1 MKKRLAAASFL
12 PPSLGARPVAAG
24 LGAMSK
30 DITHAQAE
38 AGIQQSLTCWPP
50 DAAERLSSL
59 IRSHAHSGAY
69 AVFDADNTSYHHD
82 LVGSLLPFM
91 EMKGVLTRDTMAQ
104 SLALIPFRDSAGQRE
119 SLHSYYLRL
128 GEIDDQIGYPWASQI
143 FAGFT
148 LRELKGHLD
157 ELLAYGKPIPAQCYA
172 GDQLVQVQVDAPRLQ
187 RGQQEL
193 YRALMANGIEVY
205 VVSAASEE
213 LVRMVLSDP
222 QYGYHVKPQNVIG
235 VSLLL
240 RDRQS
245 GAVTTARKLIAEGR
259 YDPELLLDHEL
270 TPALWAPLPWYE
282 GKQAAIHTYIHPW
295 KKPIL
300 VAGDTPA
307 SDGPMFLRAPDV
319 ERGSLRLFVARHD
332 SYRERIQALQSDHAA
347 EQLAHGVPVTA
358 DRNWIIV
365 TPEQIR

>member
-1 MKKRLAAASFL
+1 MT
-12 PPSLGARPVAAG
+12 
-24 LGAMSK
+24 
-30 DITHAQAE
+30 ITRSQAE
-38 AGIQQSLTCWPP
+38 AGIEASLRHWPAEAAGRLASLTHT
-50 DAAERLSSL
+50 
-59 IRSHAHSGAY
+59 HAHSGAY

-82 LVGSLLPFM
+82 LVGALLPFM
-91 EMKGVLTRDTMAQ
+91 EMRGVLTRDTMAP
-104 SLALIPFRDSAGQRE
+104 SLALIPFRDGGGQRE

-128 GEIDDQIGYPWASQI
+128 GEIDDQVGYPWASQI

-157 ELLAYGKPIPAQCYA
+157 DLLTHGKPIPAQCFV
-172 GDQLVQVQVDAPRLQ
+172 GDEQVLVEVEAPRLQ

-193 YRALMANGIEVY
+193 YRTLMEHGIEVY

-240 RDRQS
+240 RERRS
-245 GAVTTARKLIAEGR
+245 GSVTTARKLIAENR
-259 YDPELLLDHEL
+259 YTPDSLLDHEL
-270 TPALWAPLPWYE
+270 TTALWAPLPWYE

-300 VAGDTPA
+300 VAGDTPL
-307 SDGPMFLRAPDV
+307 SDGPMFLRGPDPD
-319 ERGSLRLFVARHD
+319 RGGLRLFVARQD
-332 SYRERIQALQSDHAA
+332 SYRDHIHALQTEHAA
-347 EQLAHGVPVTA
+347 GQFDHGHPVTA

>member
-1 MKKRLAAASFL
+1 MDAARAQA
-12 PPSLGARPVAAG
+12 PIGAQPSL
-24 LGAMSK
+24 K
-30 DITHAQAE
+30 Y
-38 AGIQQSLTCWPP
+38 WPL
-50 DAAERLSSL
+50 DAAEKLSSL
-59 IRSHAHSGAY
+59 IRTHAHSGAF

-82 LVGSLLPFM
+82 LVGALLPFM
-91 EMKGVLTRDTMAQ
+91 EMRGVLTRATMAP
-104 SLALIPFRDSAGQRE
+104 SLALIPFRDSGGQRE

-128 GEIDDQIGYPWASQI
+128 GDIDDQVGYPWASQI

-148 LRELKGHLD
+148 LRELKQHLD
-157 ELLAYGKPIPAQCYA
+157 AMLAYGKPIPAQCHVD
-172 GDQLVQVQVDAPRLQ
+172 GQLVPVEVPAPRLQ

-193 YRALMANGIEVY
+193 YRMLMAHGIEVF

-240 RDRQS
+240 RDRRS
-245 GAVTTARKLIAEGR
+245 GDVTTARKLIAENR
-259 YDPELLLDHEL
+259 YDPALLLDHEL
-270 TPALWAPLPWYE
+270 TPALWAPMPWYE
-282 GKQAAIHTYIHPW
+282 GKQAAIHTYLHRW

-319 ERGSLRLFVARHD
+319 ERGSWRIFVARQD
-332 SYRERIQALQSDHAA
+332 SYRTQIEALQARHAA
-347 EQLAHGVPVTA
+347 EQLAHGVAVTA